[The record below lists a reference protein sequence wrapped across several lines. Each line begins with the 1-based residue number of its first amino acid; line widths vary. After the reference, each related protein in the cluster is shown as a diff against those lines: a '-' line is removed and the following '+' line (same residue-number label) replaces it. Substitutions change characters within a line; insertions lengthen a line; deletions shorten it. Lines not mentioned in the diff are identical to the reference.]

1 MSQGLQE
8 RTHLHDGRIANCLE
22 AHHHC
27 SSVQGSA
34 TLEARNLILHE
45 RASGRASPLLVSLR
59 RYVSRACAT
68 CAAAAAAAAEAV
80 ARGKAGL
87 PALPE
92 AGAAAAAGAAAL
104 LLLPDAEGVVGE
116 AAAMAER
123 GRGMGVRVR
132 ERERGEAR
140 RGWPVRSELHPPTRG
155 TLRLV
160 STALAAKNL
169 GQAGLHSLP
178 RAFLLASSPPTLLA
192 LTPGP
197 PCRK

>member
-1 MSQGLQE
+1 MGGERERSERASQGPN
-8 RTHLHDGRIANCLE
+8 RTHLHDGRIANGLE

-80 ARGKAGL
+80 GRGKAGL
-87 PALPE
+87 PALPLPLPLPE

-140 RGWPVRSELHPPTRG
+140 RGWPVRSELHPR
-155 TLRLV
+155 
-160 STALAAKNL
+160 
-169 GQAGLHSLP
+169 AGA
-178 RAFLLASSPPTLLA
+178 RFA
-192 LTPGP
+192 
-197 PCRK
+197 